1 MAQLPTDELLGGG
14 LELLKQLA
22 QDSQDSVRLLA
33 AEELVPFGKLFNE
46 DQNRNLLL
54 PIFSA
59 LAEDRSWRV
68 RYMVASE
75 YVEVRCRALLTQA
88 CEYLT
93 QIT

>member
-75 YVEVRCRALLTQA
+75 YVEVRCPA
-88 CEYLT
+88 
-93 QIT
+93 